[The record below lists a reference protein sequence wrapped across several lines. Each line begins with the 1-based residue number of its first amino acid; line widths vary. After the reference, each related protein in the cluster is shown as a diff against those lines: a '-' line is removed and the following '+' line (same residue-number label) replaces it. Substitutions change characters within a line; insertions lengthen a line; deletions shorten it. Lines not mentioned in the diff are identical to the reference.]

1 MMRLYINFNPHIKYP
16 HQRGPRSF
24 GDTSYLSI
32 RRFID
37 PINTYSSA
45 PMLIYNHTI
54 ATCPVHYVISREIFG
69 EYENYTFLESSL
81 YKQSENNVA
90 ICPESYMVAILQ
102 NGCRET
108 GFRQYLS
115 LQIP

>member
-45 PMLIYNHTI
+45 PMLIYNHTT
-54 ATCPVHYVISREIFG
+54 ATCCKYVCI
-69 EYENYTFLESSL
+69 YVYVCKYAFLPKGTYGNIKAVSL
-81 YKQSENNVA
+81 YRL
-90 ICPESYMVAILQ
+90 ILQ
-102 NGCRET
+102 RDV
-108 GFRQYLS
+108 S
-115 LQIP
+115 LELCISTV